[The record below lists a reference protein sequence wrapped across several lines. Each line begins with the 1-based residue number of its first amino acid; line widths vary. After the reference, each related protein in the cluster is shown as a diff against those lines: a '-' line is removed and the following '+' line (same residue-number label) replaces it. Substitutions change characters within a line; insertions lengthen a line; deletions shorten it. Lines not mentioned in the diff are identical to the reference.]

1 MAQERKPNSR
11 VAFGPF
17 EADLHT
23 GELRKRGVKLR
34 LAEQPFQILATLLER
49 PCELVTREQLKEQ
62 LWSEDTFVAFDDGL
76 NAAVNK
82 LRQTLGDSA
91 RDPKYIETL
100 QGRGYRFVGEID
112 QADVDGVIES
122 EPPSIKAAA
131 ADGVGPEELVLKRK
145 LRLYQALLGLT
156 GVVALSLAFV
166 HFRETPLEVSEPS
179 LRKFALRTP
188 VPLRLFART
197 AISPNGRHIA
207 FVRSTTATDERL
219 WVHDFD
225 QHQSRAIDETEGALD
240 LFWAPGSDFIGFAT
254 QVALK
259 KLPLQ
264 GGPAVQLCQ
273 LPCTRFNGGVWSTDG
288 EVILFSCNEVIYEVP
303 ARGGS
308 AKPLILPEASGSE
321 GRRSWAASE
330 PGFFLASQSGT
341 RALVYVSRMGAGVHM
356 MIARDLETG
365 REQVLGPGVKP
376 SYSPSGHIVYQAEV
390 LEDNLWAL
398 PFSPDTLRATGTAFP
413 IVQNGNNP
421 TVASDGTL
429 AYLDTSGATRDEL
442 VWLDRRGEQTGKI
455 GQLQGRVIPGL
466 TLSPNGQLVAG
477 SATEASG
484 HGLWTWHIGRSVKTR
499 FPLDAARD
507 VIPIW
512 SPTGQ
517 ELAFSSFRSGNFDV
531 LLRQANGTGE
541 AIALLATPR
550 DEFVTDW
557 SRDGKY
563 LFYVVEGPK
572 TGEDIWYLE
581 SKEDGS
587 GWEPNPFLQMPSN
600 QTAAKLSP
608 DGRYV
613 VYVSEESGQR
623 EIYVQSF
630 PEGGR
635 KITVSSNGGV
645 QPRWSRDG
653 KELFYVEGS
662 SLMAV
667 AVSTVPSFSL
677 GPAKRLFEHPSF
689 TAAPVPQYD
698 VSADGERFVVA
709 EPVGETSIRI
719 VQNWFA
725 EFKDREQD

>member
-1 MAQERKPNSR
+1 
-11 VAFGPF
+11 
-17 EADLHT
+17 
-23 GELRKRGVKLR
+23 
-34 LAEQPFQILATLLER
+34 
-49 PCELVTREQLKEQ
+49 
-62 LWSEDTFVAFDDGL
+62 
-76 NAAVNK
+76 
-82 LRQTLGDSA
+82 
-91 RDPKYIETL
+91 
-100 QGRGYRFVGEID
+100 
-112 QADVDGVIES
+112 
-122 EPPSIKAAA
+122 
-131 ADGVGPEELVLKRK
+131 
-145 LRLYQALLGLT
+145 
-156 GVVALSLAFV
+156 
-166 HFRETPLEVSEPS
+166 
-179 LRKFALRTP
+179 
-188 VPLRLFART
+188 
-197 AISPNGRHIA
+197 
-207 FVRSTTATDERL
+207 
-219 WVHDFD
+219 
-225 QHQSRAIDETEGALD
+225 
-240 LFWAPGSDFIGFAT
+240 
-254 QVALK
+254 
-259 KLPLQ
+259 
-264 GGPAVQLCQ
+264 
-273 LPCTRFNGGVWSTDG
+273 
-288 EVILFSCNEVIYEVP
+288 
-303 ARGGS
+303 
-308 AKPLILPEASGSE
+308 
-321 GRRSWAASE
+321 
-330 PGFFLASQSGT
+330 
-341 RALVYVSRMGAGVHM
+341 
-356 MIARDLETG
+356 
-365 REQVLGPGVKP
+365 
-376 SYSPSGHIVYQAEV
+376 
-390 LEDNLWAL
+390 
-398 PFSPDTLRATGTAFP
+398 
-413 IVQNGNNP
+413 
-421 TVASDGTL
+421 
-429 AYLDTSGATRDEL
+429 
-442 VWLDRRGEQTGKI
+442 
-455 GQLQGRVIPGL
+455 
-466 TLSPNGQLVAG
+466 
-477 SATEASG
+477 
-484 HGLWTWHIGRSVKTR
+484 
-499 FPLDAARD
+499 
-507 VIPIW
+507 
-512 SPTGQ
+512 
-517 ELAFSSFRSGNFDV
+517 

-541 AIALLATPR
+541 AIALLAAPR

>member
-34 LAEQPFQILATLLER
+34 LAEQPFQILATLLDR
-49 PCELVTREQLKEQ
+49 PGELVTREQLKEQ

-100 QGRGYRFVGEID
+100 QGRGYRFIGEID
-112 QADVDGVIES
+112 QTDVDGVIES
-122 EPPSIKAAA
+122 EPPSMKAAA
-131 ADGVGPEELVLKRK
+131 ADAVGPEELVLRRK

-156 GVVALSLAFV
+156 GLVALSLAFV
-166 HFRETPLEVSEPS
+166 HFRETPASEPPV
-179 LRKFALRTP
+179 RKFTFSPP
-188 VPLRLFART
+188 VAIGLYART

-207 FVRSTTATDERL
+207 FVSSAAAADERL
-219 WVHDFD
+219 WIHDLD
-225 QHQSRAIDETEGALD
+225 QHQSRAIEGTKEAIGP
-240 LFWAPGSDFIGFAT
+240 FWSPGSDFIGFAAGG
-254 QVALK
+254 VLK
-259 KLPLQ
+259 KQSVQ
-264 GGPAVQLCQ
+264 GGPAIPLCQ
-273 LPCTRFNGGVWSTDG
+273 LPCMRYFGGSWSPDG
-288 EVILFSCNEVIYEVP
+288 ELIVFGCNDVIYGVP
-303 ARGGS
+303 ARGGT

-321 GRRSWAASE
+321 LRRSWFASE
-330 PGFFLASQSGT
+330 PGFFVTSQSGT
-341 RALVYVSRMGAGVHM
+341 RVLVYVSRMGAGEHM
-356 MIARDLETG
+356 LVARELETG
-365 REQVLGPGVKP
+365 REEVLGPGVGP
-376 SYSPSGHIVYQAEV
+376 SYSPSGHIVYQAAA
-390 LEDNLWAL
+390 LEDGLWAL
-398 PFSPDTLRATGTAFP
+398 PFSLDTLRATGEAFP
-413 IVQNGNNP
+413 IAPNGRNA
-421 TVASDGTL
+421 TVASEGTL

-455 GQLQGRVIPGL
+455 GQLQGRVVPGL

-517 ELAFSSFRSGNFDV
+517 ELAFCSFRSGNFDV
-531 LLRQANGTGE
+531 LLRQADGTGE

-600 QTAAKLSP
+600 QTVAKLSP
-608 DGRYV
+608 NGRYLAYLSDESGRFE
-613 VYVSEESGQR
+613 VYVQP
-623 EIYVQSF
+623 F

-667 AVSTVPSFSL
+667 AVSTEPSFSL
-677 GPAKRLFEHPSF
+677 GRAKRLFEHPNF

-725 EFKDREQD
+725 EFKDRQQD